1 MVLGR
6 AEVARFA
13 KPGWCWLGKRKS
25 LHQQEFGAGLGSLPP
40 SLCASGLAQQSGGLQ
55 MRAKQAAWTSALP
68 RSPNSSTDLS
78 VEASAER
85 CFHLNF

>member
-6 AEVARFA
+6 VEVAHFA
-13 KPGWCWLGKRKS
+13 KPGWCWLGKREILQS
-25 LHQQEFGAGLGSLPP
+25 QQEFGAGLCSLPL
-40 SLCASGLAQQSGGLQ
+40 SASGLEQQSVGLQ
-55 MRAKQAAWTSALP
+55 MRAKQAVWTCVLP